1 MFCCCLCR
9 WTWEG
14 TCCFLQEGFDSH
26 REIWDVG
33 WWSSNPFIHLHR
45 WVCGGCSSVRSSL
58 PCLLHRI
65 IFSTLF
71 TTWWCFWRWCLH
83 CLAFRGFSPVL
94 VILQQ
99 IRIYIWARR
108 VTRCCTR
115 LKHSEVQMM
124 EPLIGR
130 EHSGNTLECY
140 AVCGEASDLFDLICA
155 PLILFSLSLSKAS
168 FTKRTFLTGPG
179 CEKPRHV
186 CLDRFM
192 KRVIN
197 ICASYR
203 MSYSGRALD
212 LSEFFCD
219 GSFVL

>member
-1 MFCCCLCR
+1 
-9 WTWEG
+9 
-14 TCCFLQEGFDSH
+14 
-26 REIWDVG
+26 
-33 WWSSNPFIHLHR
+33 
-45 WVCGGCSSVRSSL
+45 
-58 PCLLHRI
+58 
-65 IFSTLF
+65 
-71 TTWWCFWRWCLH
+71 
-83 CLAFRGFSPVL
+83 
-94 VILQQ
+94 
-99 IRIYIWARR
+99 
-108 VTRCCTR
+108 
-115 LKHSEVQMM
+115 MM